1 MVKGEAEAECTRA
14 SLLGRYEIGRTLGE
28 GNFGKVKYARHIAT
42 GAHFAI
48 KILDRSK
55 ILSLRINDQV
65 SMLHHRFLI
74 PPLSLHFLA
83 GTGLISC
90 AGGVINEQIR
100 REIGT
105 LKLLKHPNVVRLH
118 EVRCVACPAQL
129 QSPFSHFL
137 NNSCWMLVLFYLR
150 DQILS
155 WILTI
160 SWN

>member
-55 ILSLRINDQV
+55 ILSLRINDQ
-65 SMLHHRFLI
+65 
-74 PPLSLHFLA
+74 
-83 GTGLISC
+83 
-90 AGGVINEQIR
+90 IR

-118 EVRCVACPAQL
+118 EVAASKTKIYMVLEFVNGGELFDKIVSHRNRVADVCFSCTNQCHMFSNAL
-129 QSPFSHFL
+129 FSPSAATL
-137 NNSCWMLVLFYLR
+137 KGCKGETVR
-150 DQILS
+150 
-155 WILTI
+155 T
-160 SWN
+160 

>member
-55 ILSLRINDQV
+55 ILSLRIND
-65 SMLHHRFLI
+65 
-74 PPLSLHFLA
+74 
-83 GTGLISC
+83 
-90 AGGVINEQIR
+90 QIR